1 MRYFECHVTM
11 IGDPKVIR
19 PLVEALKW
27 KFSVIDGDP
36 VMGDGIKCYATRLFN
51 ERLGVSMVQTSLM
64 ATAEFLS
71 TAGIHVIR
79 RKVELVIFDD
89 RSDKVNCTGGC
100 TSCHL
105 DDAEERKMLRNLV
118 DIVWQTATESSE
130 VPSTGWADRLI
141 ARARN
146 GETAH

>member
-1 MRYFECHVTM
+1 ML
-11 IGDPKVIR
+11 GDPSVLR
-19 PLVEALKW
+19 PLVERLKW

-36 VMGDGIKCYATRLFN
+36 VMGEGIKCYATRLFN
-51 ERLGVSMVQTSLM
+51 ERLGTEAVTNELLTI
-64 ATAEFLS
+64 AAHLHE
-71 TAGIHVIR
+71 AGCNVIR
-79 RKVELVIFDD
+79 RKVEQVLFDD

-100 TSCHL
+100 VACHL
-105 DDAEERKMLRNLV
+105 DDADERKMLRNLV
-118 DIVWQTATESSE
+118 DIVWQTATESNE